1 MRLDALIPDGGPQ
14 TAIRAALDLAAL
26 VRETVSAEAGREVL
40 HLSLASLA
48 APLRRPNHRRLLR
61 DMLDTALASSRTR
74 IFELPNGDL
83 VAVARAP
90 APGLLAAEAAL
101 RRGLDEA
108 GETGALRRLRLPAD
122 AAALLA
128 TVSEALGL
136 EPGEARPIEA
146 PSGGRPLDTAE
157 LAAAERA
164 LAQAELEP
172 MTRAQQVCRLDP
184 NGDRPETIW
193 EDRRVDW
200 AALAA
205 AVLPGRDLGAAPGLL
220 RRLRRAAE
228 QRLLAGILRP
238 ASLLAWKPVGLALSP
253 ATIEGAAF
261 ARFAES
267 LPAGRAAEVTIGLRA
282 AEMLADPV
290 ALPRLAA
297 LLRRRGF
304 RVALDEVRAGLLAM
318 LPPERLPVD
327 LLRLAWS
334 PSLPV
339 DAPPAIEPLAQAAPE
354 RIVLTGVD
362 RAAAIAWGWEAGLR
376 LFQGPLVERRRAA

>member
-1 MRLDALIPDGGPQ
+1 MKLDALIPEGGPQ
-14 TAIRAALDLAAL
+14 AATRAALDLAGL
-26 VRETVSAEAGREVL
+26 VRETVSAGAEREVL
-40 HLSLASLA
+40 HLSIASLA
-48 APLRRPNHRRLLR
+48 APLRRPHHRRLLR
-61 DMLDTALASSRTR
+61 DMLDTALTSARTR

-83 VAVARAP
+83 VAVARSPAP
-90 APGLLAAEAAL
+90 ALLAAEAAL
-101 RRGLDEA
+101 RRGLEEA
-108 GETGALRRLRLPAD
+108 AESGALRRLRLPAD

-128 TVSEALGL
+128 VVTEALGL
-136 EPGEARPIEA
+136 EPGETRAIDA
-146 PSGGRPLDTAE
+146 PRGGRPLDTAE

-184 NGDRPETIW
+184 DGERPEAAW

-200 AALAA
+200 AALVE
-205 AVLPGRDLGAAPGLL
+205 AVVPGRDLGAAPGLL
-220 RRLRRAAE
+220 RRLRRTAE

-238 ASLLAWKPVGLALSP
+238 DSLLAWKPVGLALSP
-253 ATIEGAAF
+253 ATIESAAF

-282 AEMLADPV
+282 AEMLADP
-290 ALPRLAA
+290 AA
-297 LLRRRGF
+297 LLRIAPVLRRRGF

-327 LLRLAWS
+327 LVRLAWS
-334 PSLPV
+334 PALPV
-339 DAPPAIEPLAQAAPE
+339 TAPPAVERLARAAPE

-362 RAAAIAWGWEAGLR
+362 RAAAVAWGWETGLR
-376 LFQGPLVERRRAA
+376 FFQGPLIERRRAA